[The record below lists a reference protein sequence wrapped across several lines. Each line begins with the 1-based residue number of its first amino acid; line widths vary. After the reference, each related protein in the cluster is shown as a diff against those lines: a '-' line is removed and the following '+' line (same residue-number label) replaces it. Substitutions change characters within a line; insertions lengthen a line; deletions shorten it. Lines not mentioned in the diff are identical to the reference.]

1 MCYNVN
7 KYNNC
12 AEMRG
17 MKMQVKQYTKTLCM
31 RELTIKLTDSTEPWV
46 LEPEFTNPAICF
58 VASGGALVRY
68 LSRETAFAE
77 NQLFYVPGTSKCRI
91 SFRNAGKGIHAYIIH
106 IKNNFPEKTVNN
118 YALQAVGEMSDG
130 ETLGRIKQMYERLSG
145 QDRIDAIRAVGEYYG
160 FYADLLP
167 HLTKAEP
174 QRINPALAAAVE
186 YIERHYCED
195 YSHADL
201 CAACSISRSRLSH
214 LFDEQLGKTPLELR
228 NQYRIERASKLLRT
242 TDAGIFEIAADCGFK
257 DAAYFGRIFARL
269 TGSTPSEYR
278 RNKGMEG

>member
-1 MCYNVN
+1 
-7 KYNNC
+7 
-12 AEMRG
+12 
-17 MKMQVKQYTKTLCM
+17 MQVRQYTKTLCM
-31 RELTIKLTDSTEPWV
+31 RELTIKLTESGEPCV
-46 LEPEFTNPAICF
+46 SEPEFTNPAICF
-58 VASGGALVRY
+58 VVSGSASVRY
-68 LSRETAFAE
+68 LSRETTFSE

-91 SFRNAGKGIHAYIIH
+91 SFRNSGQGIHAYIIH

-201 CAACSISRSRLSH
+201 CAACRISRSRLSH

-242 TDAGIFEIAADCGFK
+242 TDAGIFEIAADCGFR